1 MFDTLKSQVRRIQNW
16 PGTTPVPSLPP
27 SDRPHLQPTK
37 EACDQCRGTA
47 VAPSATLEPGAA
59 PRPQLL
65 NLLCAD
71 ACTYLHAQGVIIHGG
86 GGDEAVLLQQNVPLR
101 SGYRLRRDRRLYLRV
116 ATHAG
121 KTNPDKSNNE
131 DFVLGWLPRSGQKN
145 ATVKLAV
152 AVADGVSSCLYPEWA
167 AEAACWR
174 ALCELVRNA
183 PAPQAS
189 DVMPKDQAE
198 SLAVRSMDAVLADL
212 RVIRESLTTSASM
225 YKPVGEF
232 DSTWNYRLR
241 QGKILQT
248 TLMLAWVDLT
258 DTLHIASVGDGGA
271 LLRST
276 GKQYAN
282 VEEAGELIMN
292 CDPTT
297 NDVRALG
304 PNSPA
309 FSDLAPEQRR
319 AWLHIASRDF
329 RLPGRCLLF
338 TDGVGRCFAQNPLEL
353 FSFIEKRRKGQ
364 SEKSLPLRCLR
375 DLAAPAN
382 WPQRVE
388 PDNLTL
394 AIIYRAS

>member
-1 MFDTLKSQVRRIQNW
+1 MFNALKSQVSRIRIW
-16 PGTTPVPSLPP
+16 PRTSPVPSLPP
-27 SDRPHLQPTK
+27 SDRPSLQLTK
-37 EACDQCRGTA
+37 ETCRHCGGIAA
-47 VAPSATLEPGAA
+47 VPSATPEPDVAMR
-59 PRPQLL
+59 PRLL
-65 NLLCAD
+65 YLLCTD
-71 ACTYLHAQGVIIHGG
+71 ACTYLHAHGVIIHGG
-86 GGDEAVLLQQNVPLR
+86 GGDESLLLQQKVPLR
-101 SGYRLRRDRRLYLRV
+101 SGYRCRRNRRLFLRV

-121 KTNPDKSNNE
+121 KTNPEKNNNE
-131 DFVLGWLPRSGQKN
+131 DFVIGWMPHPGEKN

-152 AVADGVSSCLYPEWA
+152 AMADGVSSCLYPQWA
-167 AEAACWR
+167 AETACWR

-183 PAPQAS
+183 SAPQPS
-189 DVMPKDQAE
+189 VSEQKGHAE

-212 RVIRESLTTSASM
+212 RVIRESLTTSASI

-282 VEEAGELIMN
+282 TEEAGDLIMN

-304 PNSPA
+304 PNSPV
-309 FSDLAPEQRR
+309 FSDLTPEERR
-319 AWLHIASRDF
+319 AWLHFASRDF
-329 RLPGRCLLF
+329 HLPRRCVLF
-338 TDGVGRCFAQNPLEL
+338 TDGVGRCFAQKPMEL
-353 FSFIEKRRKGQ
+353 FSFIENRRKGQ
-364 SEKSLPLRCLR
+364 SEKGLPLRCLQ

-382 WPQRVE
+382 WPPSVE

-394 AIIYRAS
+394 VIIDRAS